1 MEVSFR
7 QLRASLD
14 SKTDQEISV
23 LNHTMKIQG
32 KVSNQLRMKSWIQKL
47 LSQFFASLG
56 NSACSKQLKVLMAIR
71 LELVMLR

>member
-56 NSACSKQLKVLMAIR
+56 NSACSKQLKVLMVIR
-71 LELVMLR
+71 LEREMVR